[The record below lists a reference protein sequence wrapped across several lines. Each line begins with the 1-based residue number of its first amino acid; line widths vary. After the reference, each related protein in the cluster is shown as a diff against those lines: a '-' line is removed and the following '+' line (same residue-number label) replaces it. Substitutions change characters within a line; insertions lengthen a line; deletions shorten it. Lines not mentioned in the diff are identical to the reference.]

1 MPVGELCIA
10 CEAALERHGLIARM
24 IGHVLR
30 RDESTR
36 PVDGGDSS
44 YALELEA
51 LGPDREVRRRAPRR
65 QRDIPGVDRR
75 GRRSRWVRSAGR
87 ICRED
92 DERHDDR
99 QGSYHRLLFLAFS
112 RSRSSTRRILPEI
125 VLGSSVTNSISR
137 GYLYGAVKFLQCSC
151 SSTASASD
159 AV

>member
-87 ICRED
+87 I
-92 DERHDDR
+92 
-99 QGSYHRLLFLAFS
+99 
-112 RSRSSTRRILPEI
+112 LPEI

>member
-92 DERHDDR
+92 DERRHSKR
-99 QGSYHRLLFLAFS
+99 RYHPRLFLVFS
-112 RSRSSTRRILPEI
+112 RSRKSTRRILPEI